1 MMRVDGRISVAALV
15 AHECLHGARTL
26 WAFHGL
32 RDLSSN
38 AWDVKAA
45 AVPHSLNHLLVVC
58 FEREFKTLL
67 LYEVL
72 PCVEVIE
79 DLQDCEAVASHHH
92 SRPFSKHS
100 PSTLIF
106 VGKQLLDFFGH
117 SVSLLVDFGEE
128 QALNSIPKSPE
139 NSKVFSAFRAPANT
153 KYLNIDLQ
161 FLDEGVI
168 GNRSCFLCELLD
180 PVIVFAS
187 IEEDVLLLFD
197 LFEQRNK
204 NYNLKF
210 ELKLV
215 L

>member
-1 MMRVDGRISVAALV
+1 MAALV

-38 AWDVKAA
+38 ARDVKAA
-45 AVPHSLNHLLVVC
+45 AVPHGLNYLLVVC
-58 FEREFKTLL
+58 FEREFKALL
-67 LYEVL
+67 LYGVL
-72 PCVEVIE
+72 PFVEVVE
-79 DLQDCEAVASHHH
+79 DLQDCEAMATHHH

-139 NSKVFSAFRAPANT
+139 NSKVFSTFRVLANT
-153 KYLNIDLQ
+153 K
-161 FLDEGVI
+161 
-168 GNRSCFLCELLD
+168 
-180 PVIVFAS
+180 
-187 IEEDVLLLFD
+187 
-197 LFEQRNK
+197 
-204 NYNLKF
+204 
-210 ELKLV
+210 
-215 L
+215 